1 MKQRIASFLLL
12 LVAMAWGASF
22 VFMKDVLDRQSVNS
36 FLFYRFAMAAIVL
49 LIVHPQILRKID
61 GDILKHGGI
70 TGIFLG
76 AGFILQTY
84 GLTMTGAAIT
94 GFITGLYVVATPL
107 FEQFFGGQK
116 LGNRV
121 WVSISIATVGLA
133 LLSLKGFSVGLGEM
147 LVLISALCYTGQI
160 IGLSKWSKGRDLW
173 TMAWIQITVVTI
185 MTGIASLLEGFET
198 PPDSE
203 VWAVILFTAIVS
215 TVTAFIIQTW
225 SQAIINSTKAAVIM
239 TMEVV
244 FAALFAVTIGGEVLS
259 LRTLIG
265 GTLVVISMYV
275 IVFHESAKSP
285 APRESK

>member
-1 MKQRIASFLLL
+1 MRQKVASLLLL

-49 LIVHPQILRKID
+49 LIIHPQILRKLNWD
-61 GDILKHGGI
+61 NLKTGGI

-84 GLTMTGAAIT
+84 GLTMTGAAVT

-107 FEQFFGGQK
+107 FEQFFGGRK
-116 LGNRV
+116 LGRRI
-121 WVSISIATVGLA
+121 WVSIGIATTGLA
-133 LLSLKGFSVGLGEM
+133 LLSLRGFAVGIGEM
-147 LVLISALCYTGQI
+147 LVLLSALCYTGQI

-173 TMAWIQITVVTI
+173 TMAWIQIAVVAL
-185 MTGIASLLEGFET
+185 MTGIASFAEGIET
-198 PPDSE
+198 PPDNE
-203 VWAVILFTAIVS
+203 VWAVIIFTAIVS
-215 TVTAFIIQTW
+215 TVSAFIIQTW
-225 SQAIINSTKAAVIM
+225 SQSIIESTKAAVIM

-244 FAALFAVTIGGEVLS
+244 FSAIFAVTIGGEILS

-275 IVFHESAKSP
+275 IVFHEGSQK
-285 APRESK
+285 RVTVND

>member
-1 MKQRIASFLLL
+1 MRQKVASLLLL

-49 LIVHPQILRKID
+49 LIIHPQILRKLNWDNI
-61 GDILKHGGI
+61 KTGGI

-107 FEQFFGGQK
+107 FEQFFGGRK
-116 LGNRV
+116 LGRRI
-121 WVSISIATVGLA
+121 WVSIGIATAGLA
-133 LLSLKGFSVGLGEM
+133 LLSVRGFSVGIGEM
-147 LVLISALCYTGQI
+147 LVLLSALCYTGQI

-173 TMAWIQITVVTI
+173 TMAWIQIAVVAL
-185 MTGIASLLEGFET
+185 MTGIASFAEGIET
-198 PPDSE
+198 PPDNE
-203 VWAVILFTAIVS
+203 VWAVIIFTAIVS
-215 TVTAFIIQTW
+215 TVSAFIIQTW
-225 SQAIINSTKAAVIM
+225 SQSIIESTKAAVIM

-244 FAALFAVTIGGEVLS
+244 FSAIFAVTIGGEILS

-275 IVFHESAKSP
+275 IVFHEGSQK
-285 APRESK
+285 RVTVND

>member
-1 MKQRIASFLLL
+1 MRQKVASLLLL

-49 LIVHPQILRKID
+49 LIIHPQILRKLNWD
-61 GDILKHGGI
+61 NMKTGGI

-107 FEQFFGGQK
+107 FEQFFGGRK
-116 LGNRV
+116 LGRRI
-121 WVSISIATVGLA
+121 WVSIGIATAGLA
-133 LLSLKGFSVGLGEM
+133 LLSVRGFAVGIGEM
-147 LVLISALCYTGQI
+147 LVLLSALCYTGQI

-173 TMAWIQITVVTI
+173 TMAWIQIAVVAL
-185 MTGIASLLEGFET
+185 MTGIASFAEGIET
-198 PPDSE
+198 PPDNE
-203 VWAVILFTAIVS
+203 VWAVIIFTAIVS
-215 TVTAFIIQTW
+215 TVSAFIIQTW
-225 SQAIINSTKAAVIM
+225 SQSIIESTKAAVIM

-244 FAALFAVTIGGEVLS
+244 FSAIFAVTIGGEILS

-275 IVFHESAKSP
+275 IVFHEDSQK
-285 APRESK
+285 RVTVND

>member
-1 MKQRIASFLLL
+1 MRQKVASLLLL

-49 LIVHPQILRKID
+49 LIIHPQILRKLNWDNI
-61 GDILKHGGI
+61 KTGGI

-107 FEQFFGGQK
+107 FEQFFGGRK
-116 LGNRV
+116 LGRRI
-121 WVSISIATVGLA
+121 WLSIGIATAGLA
-133 LLSLKGFSVGLGEM
+133 LLSVRGFAVGLGEM
-147 LVLISALCYTGQI
+147 LVLLSALCYTGQI

-173 TMAWIQITVVTI
+173 TMAWIQIAVVAL
-185 MTGIASLLEGFET
+185 MTGIASFAEGIET
-198 PPDSE
+198 PPDNE
-203 VWAVILFTAIVS
+203 VWAVIIFTAIVS
-215 TVTAFIIQTW
+215 TVSAFIIQTW
-225 SQAIINSTKAAVIM
+225 SQSIIESTKAAVIM

-244 FAALFAVTIGGEVLS
+244 FSAIFAVTIGGEILS

-275 IVFHESAKSP
+275 IVFHEGSQK
-285 APRESK
+285 RVTVND

>member
-1 MKQRIASFLLL
+1 MSKSFEPFLRLRLLHLLL
-12 LVAMAWGASF
+12 F
-22 VFMKDVLDRQSVNS
+22 
-36 FLFYRFAMAAIVL
+36 VL

-160 IGLSKWSKGRDLW
+160 IGLSK
-173 TMAWIQITVVTI
+173 
-185 MTGIASLLEGFET
+185 
-198 PPDSE
+198 
-203 VWAVILFTAIVS
+203 
-215 TVTAFIIQTW
+215 
-225 SQAIINSTKAAVIM
+225 
-239 TMEVV
+239 
-244 FAALFAVTIGGEVLS
+244 
-259 LRTLIG
+259 
-265 GTLVVISMYV
+265 
-275 IVFHESAKSP
+275 
-285 APRESK
+285 

>member
-1 MKQRIASFLLL
+1 MKQKVAALLLL

-49 LIVHPQILRKID
+49 LIIHPQILRKLNWD
-61 GDILKHGGI
+61 NLKTGGI

-107 FEQFFGGQK
+107 FEQFFGGRK
-116 LGNRV
+116 LGRRI
-121 WVSISIATVGLA
+121 WVSIGIATTGLA
-133 LLSLKGFSVGLGEM
+133 LLSLKGFAVGIGEM
-147 LVLISALCYTGQI
+147 LVLLSALCYTGQI

-173 TMAWIQITVVTI
+173 TMAWIQIAVVAL
-185 MTGIASLLEGFET
+185 MTGVASFAEGIET
-198 PPDSE
+198 PPDNE
-203 VWAVILFTAIVS
+203 VWAVIIFTAIVS
-215 TVTAFIIQTW
+215 TVSAFIIQTW
-225 SQAIINSTKAAVIM
+225 SQSIIESTKAAVIM

-244 FAALFAVTIGGEVLS
+244 FSAIFAVSIGGEILS

-275 IVFHESAKSP
+275 IVFHESSQKRVP
-285 APRESK
+285 IND

>member
-1 MKQRIASFLLL
+1 MRQKVASLLLL

-49 LIVHPQILRKID
+49 LIIHPQILRKLNWDNI
-61 GDILKHGGI
+61 KTGGI

-94 GFITGLYVVATPL
+94 GFITGLYVVATPF
-107 FEQFFGGQK
+107 FEQFFGGRK
-116 LGNRV
+116 LGRRI
-121 WVSISIATVGLA
+121 WVSIGIATAGLA
-133 LLSLKGFSVGLGEM
+133 LLSVRGFAVGIGEM
-147 LVLISALCYTGQI
+147 LVLLSALCYTGQI

-173 TMAWIQITVVTI
+173 TMAWIQIAVVAL
-185 MTGIASLLEGFET
+185 MTGIASFAEGIET
-198 PPDSE
+198 PPDNE
-203 VWAVILFTAIVS
+203 VWAVIIFTAIVS
-215 TVTAFIIQTW
+215 TVSAFIIQTW
-225 SQAIINSTKAAVIM
+225 SQSIIESTKAAVIM

-244 FAALFAVTIGGEVLS
+244 FSAIFAVTIGGEILS

-275 IVFHESAKSP
+275 IVFHEGSQK
-285 APRESK
+285 RVTVND